1 MLINIHSCERLV
13 FLVYV
18 DGDELPKKGEAEAM
32 YEKPVLILLIAGVA
46 LIFGVAGIYAKTV
59 PAVIELNDPAYK
71 EHKKGVVH
79 FEHKKH
85 HDDYAKK
92 YPDLYPNGCGDCH
105 HDAEN
110 KPLSNLKEGDDV
122 KKCIECHKIPDEMP
136 AKLKKEMRD
145 KKASKED
152 IKKKELEYQAEA
164 MHENCTVCHREY
176 NKNFKPQK
184 KAPTT
189 CTTCHPKTK

>member
-1 MLINIHSCERLV
+1 
-13 FLVYV
+13 LVYV

-32 YEKPVLILLIAGVA
+32 YKKPVLILLIAGVA

-136 AKLKKEMRD
+136 KKDLRAVKTDLKD
-145 KKASKED
+145 KKITAEEA
-152 IKKKELEYQAEA
+152 KKKIMAYHAEA
-164 MHENCTVCHREY
+164 LHENCRVCHKAY
-176 NKNFKPQK
+176 NTKYKPDKDK

-189 CTTCHPKTK
+189 CTKCHPKE